1 MRTKRKFLTTI
12 IGALAYMTTS
22 LRNSDAAFIF
32 RGKIDEKI
40 IKGIPKSWV
49 DLKGK
54 EVYDYAEFILNLN
67 LKNITPRMVLE
78 PHFKSRKGIKNE
90 LPPKKMWKKL
100 KPTLKLLDE
109 VVDETGMKVRS
120 IVSAYRSPEYNRAVR
135 GKSRSLHMYNNALDV
150 SFSNTSPWR
159 AAKVMRQYRS
169 NKKFKGGI
177 GTYSSFIH
185 VDTRGENVDW

>member
-1 MRTKRKFLTTI
+1 MF
-12 IGALAYMTTS
+12 
-22 LRNSDAAFIF
+22 
-32 RGKIDEKI
+32 
-40 IKGIPKSWV
+40 KGIPQSWI

-54 EVYDYAEFILNLN
+54 EVYDYAEFILKLK

-78 PHFKSRKGIKNE
+78 PHFKSRSGIKNE
-90 LPPKKMWKKL
+90 LPPKKIWKSL

-109 VVDETGMKVRS
+109 VVDETGMKIRS

-135 GKSRSLHMYNNALDV
+135 GKSRSLHMYNNALDI

-159 AAKVMRQYRS
+159 AAKVVRQYRS
-169 NKKFKGGI
+169 QNKFKGGV